1 MSSDS
6 AIEAYKKFIECCQ
19 KDDSHGWLFIC
30 EDSVVKLL
38 SLTALKFA
46 AETGNTIVK
55 ERMGDLSEAELV
67 KLQSSMAKLGAESL
81 CSKVKDIDSNESKA
95 LWSWCSKILLKIF
108 KLEDPVVSV
117 DNEKVKILTE
127 RNHSEKARVVV
138 MLHGNDSWK
147 VHCL

>member
-108 KLEDPVVSV
+108 KLEDPVVSGAGLRLYPQFISDHIPLYV
-117 DNEKVKILTE
+117 RKRVLRRFE
-127 RNHSEKARVVV
+127 R
-138 MLHGNDSWK
+138 LHI
-147 VHCL
+147 